1 MKLLVHI
8 CCGPCAIYPL
18 KKILDGR
25 MDVWG
30 FFFNPNIHPY
40 TEYQKRLSAVKILAE
55 KMDIK
60 MIYRDEYNLEEF
72 LKNTIAIVGQGFSPA
87 SSNPRIP
94 RLKTSR
100 TGKYGAGSEG
110 LPYNKKARCSYCY
123 SSRLEAAAQAAK
135 ENGFDYFS
143 SSLLYSKYQEH
154 EVIKKIGMGLAE
166 KYGVPFYYDDF
177 RIGWKD
183 GIKESKEMG
192 LYRQQYCGC
201 IWSEKERYLS
211 GSR

>member
-1 MKLLVHI
+1 MIFVNLKFSMKLLVHI
-8 CCGPCAIYPL
+8 CCGPCAVYPL

-40 TEYQKRLSAVKILAE
+40 TEYQKRLSAVKILAD
-55 KMDIK
+55 KMNVK
-60 MIYRDEYNLEEF
+60 MIYRDEYNLKEF
-72 LKNTIAIVGQGFSPA
+72 LKNTVGTD
-87 SSNPRIP
+87 
-94 RLKTSR
+94 LKSVPKNT
-100 TGKYGAGSEG
+100 
-110 LPYNKKARCSYCY
+110 RCNYCY
-123 SSRLEAAAQAAK
+123 SSRLEATAQAAK
-135 ENGFDYFS
+135 ENGFDCFS

-154 EVIKKIGMGLAE
+154 EVIKKFGMGLAE
-166 KYGVPFYYDDF
+166 KYGVAFYYDDF

-201 IWSEKERYLS
+201 IFSEKERYHS
-211 GSR
+211 TSK